1 MGGVGW
7 GLEGRAEGEAGGTL
21 SPGAP
26 HSQHLDL
33 CRSARLWLSPARP
46 FGFSQMVLR
55 GRRATA
61 PRSAPSIVRAP
72 LAHRRGA
79 QGSAARAS
87 APTSTSSPSS
97 SATTLRGRRL
107 VAPCPLRVCPT
118 IQSQARVSNTAP
130 VGQARGRGAGVPTPG
145 QPELGAQGGWLA
157 VAEPRRAA
165 QPSLRSAPRSTASSR
180 ALQALPLGHAPA
192 GIRIQ
197 AQAETLLLGAR
208 AAKP

>member
-1 MGGVGW
+1 M
-7 GLEGRAEGEAGGTL
+7 

-26 HSQHLDL
+26 HSQQPDL
-33 CRSARLWLSPARP
+33 CRSARQWLSAARP
-46 FGFSQMVLR
+46 FGFSQMVLQ
-55 GRRATA
+55 GRRGTA

-97 SATTLRGRRL
+97 SAATLRGRRL
-107 VAPCPLRVCPT
+107 MAPCPLRVCPA
-118 IQSQARVSNTAP
+118 IESQARVSNTAP

-145 QPELGAQGGWLA
+145 QPELGARGGWLA
-157 VAEPRRAA
+157 VAEPRRSA
-165 QPSLRSAPRSTASSR
+165 QSWLRSAPRSAPGSR
-180 ALQALPLGHAPA
+180 ALPARPLGHAPA
-192 GIRIQ
+192 GTRIQ
-197 AQAETLLLGAR
+197 AQAGTLLLGAR